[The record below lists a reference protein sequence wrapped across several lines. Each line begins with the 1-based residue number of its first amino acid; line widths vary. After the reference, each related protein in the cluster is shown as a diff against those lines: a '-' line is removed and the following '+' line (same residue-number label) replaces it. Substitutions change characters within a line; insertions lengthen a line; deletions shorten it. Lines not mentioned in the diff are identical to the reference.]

1 MSERPV
7 DREFKSH
14 QPHIFSFALLLRFFF
29 ACAVGAMIVPRP
41 IFLFPPARNHS
52 SMQAELHLVDAFT
65 RSAFRGNTAG
75 VCIPDG
81 PADAAWMQQV
91 AAELKHSETAFLF
104 REQEKWNLRWFTPE
118 KEVELCGHATLA
130 AASVLY
136 ETGRVPAGAAISFTT
151 LSGPLTAGKD
161 GDWISMDFPAEPP
174 ATSMPVPGLGRALG
188 VEPLYT
194 GRNRFDILVELPLAD
209 DVCSLE
215 PDMEALL
222 AIRTRGIIVTA
233 ASDLPHFDFVSRFFA
248 PAFGV
253 PEDPVTGSAHCCL
266 APYWGEKLKKT
277 EMTGFQCSARGGS
290 VRVKLEGD
298 RVILAGHA
306 VHVLSGKL
314 LV

>member
-1 MSERPV
+1 MFPWFM
-7 DREFKSH
+7 DRKVCFEFFIG
-14 QPHIFSFALLLRFFF
+14 P
-29 ACAVGAMIVPRP
+29 AC
-41 IFLFPPARNHS
+41 NYS

-65 RSAFRGNTAG
+65 QAPFRGNVAG

-81 PADAAWMQQV
+81 PADDAWMQQV
-91 AAELKHSETAFLF
+91 ASELNYSETAFLF
-104 REQEKWNLRWFTPE
+104 PEGTNWNLRWFTP
-118 KEVELCGHATLA
+118 KDEVRLCGHATLA
-130 AASVLY
+130 AASVLW
-136 ETGRVPAGAAISFTT
+136 ETGRVSRDKEIVFET
-151 LSGPLTAGKD
+151 LSGKLTARRD

-174 ATSMPVPGLGRALG
+174 ATSMPIPGLGQALG

-215 PDMEALL
+215 PDLNALS

-248 PAFGV
+248 PAVGV

-266 APYWGEKLKKT
+266 GPYWGEKLKKT
-277 EMTGFQCSARGGS
+277 EMVGFQCSPRGGS

-298 RVILAGHA
+298 RVILSGHA

>member
-1 MSERPV
+1 M
-7 DREFKSH
+7 H
-14 QPHIFSFALLLRFFF
+14 
-29 ACAVGAMIVPRP
+29 
-41 IFLFPPARNHS
+41 
-52 SMQAELHLVDAFT
+52 AELHLVDAFT

-91 AAELKHSETAFLF
+91 AAELKHSETAFLVP
-104 REQEKWNLRWFTPE
+104 EGEHWNLRWFTPA

-136 ETGRVPAGAAISFTT
+136 STGRVPTDKAIVFAT
-151 LSGPLTAGKD
+151 LSGNLTARKD
-161 GDWISMDFPAEPP
+161 GGWISMDFPAEPA
-174 ATSMPVPGLGRALG
+174 ATSMPVPGLGAALG

-215 PDMEALL
+215 PDMDALSPIH
-222 AIRTRGIIVTA
+222 ARGFIVTA
-233 ASDLPHFDFVSRFFA
+233 ASDIPEIDFVSRFFA
-248 PAFGV
+248 PSFGV

-266 APYWGEKLKKT
+266 GPYWGEKLGKT

-290 VRVKLEGD
+290 VRVKLAGD
-298 RVILAGHA
+298 RVILSGHA
-306 VHVLSGKL
+306 VHVFSGKL

>member
-1 MSERPV
+1 
-7 DREFKSH
+7 
-14 QPHIFSFALLLRFFF
+14 
-29 ACAVGAMIVPRP
+29 
-41 IFLFPPARNHS
+41 
-52 SMQAELHLVDAFT
+52 MQAELHLVDTFT
-65 RSAFRGNTAG
+65 RAAFRGNTAG

-91 AAELKHSETAFLF
+91 AAELKYSETAFLF
-104 REQEKWNLRWFTPE
+104 PEAEKWNLRWFTPT

-130 AASVLY
+130 AAFVLW
-136 ETGRVPAGAAISFTT
+136 EIGNVLKGTPITFTT
-151 LSGPLTAGKD
+151 LSGPLVAEQEE
-161 GDWISMDFPAEPP
+161 DWISMDFPKEP
-174 ATSMPVPGLGRALG
+174 AVSTMPVPGLGRALG

-209 DVCSLE
+209 DVCNLE
-215 PDMEALL
+215 PDMEALA

-248 PAFGV
+248 PAAGV

-266 APYWGEKLKKT
+266 APYWGEKLNKT
-277 EMTGFQCSARGGS
+277 ELVGFQCSPRGGS
-290 VRVKLEGD
+290 VRMTLAGD
-298 RVILAGHA
+298 RVLLKGHA

>member
-1 MSERPV
+1 
-7 DREFKSH
+7 
-14 QPHIFSFALLLRFFF
+14 
-29 ACAVGAMIVPRP
+29 
-41 IFLFPPARNHS
+41 
-52 SMQAELHLVDAFT
+52 MQAELHLVDAFT

-104 REQEKWNLRWFTPE
+104 PEGAGFRLRWFTPE
-118 KEVELCGHATLA
+118 TEVELCGHATLA
-130 AASVLY
+130 AASVLW
-136 ETGRVPAGAAISFTT
+136 ETGRVRRDSAITFAT
-151 LSGPLTAGKD
+151 LSGDLVVRQEE
-161 GDWISMDFPAEPP
+161 DWISMDFPAEPP

-194 GRNRFDILVELPLAD
+194 GRNRFDLLVELPLAD

-215 PDMEALL
+215 PDMESLS

-233 ASDLPHFDFVSRFFA
+233 VSDLPHFDFVSRFFA
-248 PAFGV
+248 PSAGV

-277 EMTGFQCSARGGS
+277 EMTAFQCSARGGS
-290 VRVKLEGD
+290 VRMTLSGD
-298 RVILAGHA
+298 RVLLKGHA
-306 VHVLSGKL
+306 VHVFSGKL

>member
-1 MSERPV
+1 MTMEAMEISR
-7 DREFKSH
+7 KSPSLMVRLH
-14 QPHIFSFALLLRFFF
+14 PSDPLSS
-29 ACAVGAMIVPRP
+29 
-41 IFLFPPARNHS
+41 PAGNLS
-52 SMQAELHLVDAFT
+52 SMQSELHLVDAFT
-65 RSAFRGNTAG
+65 SSPFRGNTAG

-91 AAELKHSETAFLF
+91 AAELAYSETAFLF
-104 REQEKWNLRWFTPE
+104 PEKEKWNLRWFTPS

-130 AASVLY
+130 AAFVLW
-136 ETGRVPAGAAISFTT
+136 ETGRVSRDQAVVFTT
-151 LSGPLTAGKD
+151 LSGPLTVRQD
-161 GDWISMDFPAEPP
+161 GDWISMDFPAEPA
-174 ATSMPVPGLGRALG
+174 ATSMPVPSLGQALG

-215 PDMEALL
+215 PDMDALSVIH
-222 AIRTRGIIVTA
+222 ARGIIVTA
-233 ASDLPHFDFVSRFFA
+233 VSDLPHFDFVSRFFA
-248 PAFGV
+248 PSVGV

-266 APYWGEKLKKT
+266 GPYWGEKLSKT

-290 VRVKLEGD
+290 VRVRLAGD

-306 VHVLSGKL
+306 VHLFSGKL